1 MSKKLLLADD
11 SVTIQK
17 VVGLVFANGDY
28 DLQCVSNGDAAF
40 EKISFERPDIVLAD
54 VNMPGKN
61 GFELCSA
68 IKNNPA
74 SSKVPVLL
82 LVGAFE
88 PFDEDQARSAGADG
102 WIVKPFDSQDLI
114 DEVEGLLSRPAEE
127 VSWPEPAGGTEAAE
141 PATWAEMEL
150 DNLDV
155 DAAGDAVAL
164 DETFN
169 GEPEAGRVE
178 LEEEILWEEDQP
190 AAEEPQT
197 EAASAAGEE
206 VLAEEEDILFIDE
219 DDLLNDEP
227 EQMAVSTSVEQ
238 ETPGPEFNAPAAEF
252 DASVAEPDP
261 FVFETDALTTEPD
274 AFAIETDATVEE
286 SLPSESATEIPPEPG
301 EGPALG
307 EVRPEAE
314 APSQP
319 VPEKAG
325 LDFWRN
331 ESLITRLTAATA
343 PEPLAAPKTSPPA
356 SEPVEAVFSNV
367 PEAVAPEVGETTEPR
382 EEEVISR
389 VQELSEEELGRIVER
404 VAGTVIERLAGS
416 ILERIAWEVVP
427 DLAEGLIKEEIR
439 KITETSH

>member
-40 EKISFERPDIVLAD
+40 DKISFEQPDIVLAD

-88 PFDEDQARSAGADG
+88 PFDEEQARSAGADG

-114 DEVEGLLSRPAEE
+114 DEVEGLLSRPAEA
-127 VSWPEPAGGTEAAE
+127 VSWPEPGGAADAAE
-141 PATWAEMEL
+141 PHRWADMESDNLEME
-150 DNLDV
+150 
-155 DAAGDAVAL
+155 AARDPVAL
-164 DETFN
+164 DETFK
-169 GEPEAGRVE
+169 GE
-178 LEEEILWEEDQP
+178 LEEEIPWKEDQP
-190 AAEEPQT
+190 VCEELQP
-197 EAASAAGEE
+197 EAGSAAVEE
-206 VLAEEEDILFIDE
+206 VLAEEEDVLFIDE
-219 DDLLNDEP
+219 DDLLDDEP
-227 EQMAVSTSVEQ
+227 EQIAVSTFVEQ
-238 ETPGPEFNAPAAEF
+238 ETPAPEF
-252 DASVAEPDP
+252 DAPVAEPDP
-261 FVFETDALTTEPD
+261 FALETDAPTTEPD
-274 AFAIETDATVEE
+274 AFAIETDTPVED
-286 SLPSESATEIPPEPG
+286 SLPSESAMEIPPEPAA
-301 EGPALG
+301 GPAPV
-307 EVRPEAE
+307 EVWPAAE

-319 VPEKAG
+319 VAEEAG

-331 ESLITRLTAATA
+331 ESLVTRLTTATSSEPQA
-343 PEPLAAPKTSPPA
+343 TPETSPPA
-356 SEPVEAVFSNV
+356 GEPVEAVASNV
-367 PEAVAPEVGETTEPR
+367 AQTVAPEVQETAEPH
-382 EEEVISR
+382 EEEVTAR
-389 VQELSEEELGRIVER
+389 VQALSEEKLGRIVER
-404 VAGTVIERLAGS
+404 VAGTVIERMAGS
-416 ILERIAWEVVP
+416 ILEKIAWEVVP